1 MPVVISG
8 GTPADGLILRRHW
21 EGGEDWLEIVHAEPE
36 ALFAG
41 ELLRGIRQGQEA
53 LGVTLTEPA
62 VGGLLR
68 IEARNRTVVYRLV
81 EHKEHD
87 VFVGEWPD

>member
-1 MPVVISG
+1 MVVTSG
-8 GTPADGLILRRHW
+8 SLSDGLVLRRHF

-53 LGVTLTEPA
+53 LGVTLTEA
-62 VGGLLR
+62 EVGGVLR

-81 EHKEHD
+81 AQKEHD